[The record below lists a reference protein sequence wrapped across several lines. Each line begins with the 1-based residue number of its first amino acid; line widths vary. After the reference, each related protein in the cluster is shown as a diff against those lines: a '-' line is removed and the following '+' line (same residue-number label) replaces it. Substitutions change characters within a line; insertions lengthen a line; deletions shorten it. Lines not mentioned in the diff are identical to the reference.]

1 MGSTAGIEK
10 KITWAEDRFLKYRD
24 RLLGDP
30 VVAKL
35 LDQVRSAVSVA
46 NKIRARAGIER
57 MCAECETREGGSCCG
72 VGLEDKYDAR
82 ILLINRLLGVEL
94 PRSRE
99 DANSCWFLADRG
111 CHLAARHVICVNYIC
126 EKIEKGVEVDRM
138 REIREKEG
146 AELAGIFRLHQRVT
160 ELLQKYDRLAAALDF
175 VCDFFDRRKAGEAGP
190 DGFRRS
196 TDLGTLRPG
205 LERLAAAGILSAD
218 RTNFLELGCA
228 DGRVNLLVGYLV
240 KSSVGIELEDWI
252 LEEHERIRAELEVGL
267 TEKDLLPL
275 TGNLS
280 LFLGDA
286 AGDEVYERIRARTG
300 LAFEDF
306 DVFYTYLWMQ
316 TEYARMIAE
325 RAEPGAVLLV
335 YGPDRLR
342 SGLEGLRLVEELSS
356 TKDRLAVYRKP
367 D

>member
-1 MGSTAGIEK
+1 MDHAGGIAD
-10 KITWAEDRFLKYRD
+10 KINWAEDRFLKYRD
-24 RLLGDP
+24 RLRGDP

-35 LDQVRSAVSVA
+35 LKRVRSDVLAA
-46 NKIRARAGIER
+46 NKIRASAGIER
-57 MCAECETREGGSCCG
+57 MCADCETREGGSCCG

-82 ILLINRLLGVEL
+82 LLLINRLLGVDL
-94 PRSRE
+94 PHRRE
-99 DANSCWFLADRG
+99 DAYSCWFLAERG
-111 CHLAARHVICVNYIC
+111 CRLEARHVICVNYVC
-126 EKIEKGVEVDRM
+126 EKIKKGVEASRM

-160 ELLQKYDRLAAALDF
+160 ELLQKYDQLAATLAF
-175 VCDFFDRRKAGEAGP
+175 VCDFCDRRKSGQAGP

-196 TDLGTLRPG
+196 TDLGTLLPG
-205 LERLAAAGILSAD
+205 VERLTGAGILSAD

-228 DGRVNLLVGYLV
+228 DGRVNLFLGYLV

-252 LEEHERIRAELEVGL
+252 LEEHERIRAELEAGL
-267 TEKDLLPL
+267 TQKDLLPL
-275 TGNLS
+275 PGNVS

-325 RAEPGAVLLV
+325 RAKPGAALLV
-335 YGPDRLR
+335 YGPERFRPD
-342 SGLEGLRLVEELSS
+342 LEGLRLVEELSS
-356 TKDRLAVYRKP
+356 GNLAVYRKP

>member
-46 NKIRARAGIER
+46 NKIRARSGIER

-82 ILLINRLLGVEL
+82 LLLINRLLGVEL

-111 CHLAARHVICVNYIC
+111 CRLAARHVICVNYIC
-126 EKIEKGVEVDRM
+126 EKIEKGVAAGRM
-138 REIREKEG
+138 RKIREKEG
-146 AELAGIFRLHQRVT
+146 TELAGIFRLHQRVT
-160 ELLQKYDRLAAALDF
+160 ELLQKYDRLAATLDF
-175 VCDFFDRRKAGEAGP
+175 VCDFCDRRKTGQSGP
-190 DGFRRS
+190 DGYRRS
-196 TDLGTLRPG
+196 TDLKTLRPG
-205 LERLAAAGILSAD
+205 LERLAAAGILSGD

-240 KSSVGIELEDWI
+240 KSSVGVELEDWI
-252 LEEHERIRAELEVGL
+252 LDEFEPLSTELEAGL
-267 TEKDLLPL
+267 VKEELLPL
-275 TGNLS
+275 SGNVS

-286 AGDEVYERIRARTG
+286 AKEDVYGRIRERTG
-300 LAFEDF
+300 LSFGDF

-316 TEYARMIAE
+316 TEHAQMIAD
-325 RAEPGAVLLV
+325 RAKPGAVFLV
-335 YGPDRLR
+335 YSPDRFR
-342 SGLEGLRLVEELSS
+342 EGLGGLVLDEELSF
-356 TKDRLAVYRKP
+356 KDDKLAVYRKP